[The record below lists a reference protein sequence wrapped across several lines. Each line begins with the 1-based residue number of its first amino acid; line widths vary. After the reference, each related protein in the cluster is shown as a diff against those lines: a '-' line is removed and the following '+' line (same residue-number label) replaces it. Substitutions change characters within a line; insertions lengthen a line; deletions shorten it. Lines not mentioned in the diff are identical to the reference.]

1 MRRRVML
8 VLLWSFA
15 STASADV
22 LPTQGRLIDLQ
33 AGDAA
38 CYAEIEVAGETQSLM
53 ADFPICEQQGLI
65 GKPVRF
71 AWTKAQVLA
80 ADCEGDVDCGRSDT
94 VNLIDR
100 MMAAP
105 ASPTCAEGEH
115 TAFSCRVGTKQVAVC
130 FVAAETGDWLQYR
143 FGRPSQAPELV
154 SPEGPLPAAH
164 AAEGRVETYS
174 GGGSSWLR
182 FRRGDHAYVVYTGI
196 GRWGAHGEA
205 VERAG
210 VVVER
215 RGDVIA
221 SLRCDDAPRSEL
233 GPDWFERVGVT
244 APDDHAFDVPTDSP

>member
-1 MRRRVML
+1 MV

-15 STASADV
+15 SAASADV

-33 AGDAA
+33 AGDVG
-38 CYAEIEVAGETQSLM
+38 CYAEIEVAGLPGPSEARGGVT
-53 ADFPICEQQGLI
+53 
-65 GKPVRF
+65 PVRF

-100 MMAAP
+100 MMAVP
-105 ASPTCAEGEH
+105 AGPACAAGEH

-143 FGRPSQAPELV
+143 FGRSGQAPELV
-154 SPEGPLPAAH
+154 SPEGPMPAAH

-210 VVVER
+210 VIVER

-221 SLRCDDAPRSEL
+221 SLRCDDTPRSEL
-233 GPDWFERVGVT
+233 GPDWFAHVGVT